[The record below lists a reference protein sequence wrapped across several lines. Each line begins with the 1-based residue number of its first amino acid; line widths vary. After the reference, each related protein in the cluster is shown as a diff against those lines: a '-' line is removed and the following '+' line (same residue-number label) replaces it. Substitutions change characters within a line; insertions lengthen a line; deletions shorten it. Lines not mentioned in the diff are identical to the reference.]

1 MRTSIPARREREERF
16 GVLAG
21 LAFGGLALIVLGLV
35 RLQVAQYDRYR
46 QLSEENRVR
55 LEVLRAPRGAIY
67 DRNGELLAD
76 SHPAFNIVFRPM
88 PAESTDR
95 VRESTH
101 AAWLQRLSGL
111 VEVDTTTLRQLIRT
125 ANTSGKSA
133 VLRRDAPP
141 AVLAAVEENRGEM
154 PGVEVLV
161 EPLRRYPHGT
171 LAAHLLGY
179 AGEINESELAERSDE
194 GYRPG
199 DLIGRS
205 GVERSGERDLRGSDG
220 AEYVVVNAMGRRVST
235 FADVAPRRPVAG
247 DDLVLTLDLKVQ
259 QALEEAMAGVER
271 GAAVAIDPRDGG
283 VLGMVSRPAYDPNE
297 FSHGLSQESW
307 REMSRG
313 ESNPLLNR
321 AIQGIYPPGSTFKIV
336 TMLAALRNGV
346 ANPATKLQPCTG
358 SYVFGGRA
366 FGCWKPEGH
375 GVLDFVEAIQHSCD
389 VYFYQVGIRL
399 GLPRLEATA
408 RGLGLGDRMG
418 IELPQENTGL
428 VPGPAWYDRRW
439 GPGRWRKGVLL
450 NLAIGQG
457 EILVTPLQLAVM
469 VAEVAGNGRALRP
482 HVVLRV
488 GNGPSTGG
496 DRPVH
501 AGVTADREVWEAIHR
516 GLRLVVD
523 SGTGTAARVP
533 GVAVAGK
540 TGTAQNPHGQDHALF
555 VCYAPADEP
564 TIAMA
569 IVVEN
574 SGHGGS
580 VAAPLAG
587 QVLRRL
593 FLPDSL
599 QRRMPLVAARLPA
612 RADSTEARSGD

>member
-1 MRTSIPARREREERF
+1 MRSSTLDRRDREERF
-16 GVLAG
+16 SVLAT
-21 LAFGGLALIVLGLV
+21 LALGGFALIALGLM
-35 RLQVAQYDRYR
+35 RLQVAEHVRYR

-76 SHPAFNIVFRPM
+76 SYPAFNIMFRPM
-88 PAESTDR
+88 PAESTER
-95 VRESTH
+95 VRATAQPGWLH
-101 AAWLQRLSGL
+101 RVAAL
-111 VEVDTTTLRQLIRT
+111 VELDPMEVRDLVRT
-125 ANTSGKSA
+125 ANASGNSA
-133 VLRRDAPP
+133 ALLKDAPP
-141 AVLAAVEENRGEM
+141 AVLAAIEEYRGEL
-154 PGVEVLV
+154 PGIDVVV
-161 EPLRRYPHGT
+161 EPLRRYPHGP

-179 AGEINESELAERSDE
+179 AGEINEAELAQREAD

-205 GVERSGERDLRGSDG
+205 GVERSGEQNLRGRDG

-235 FADVAPRRPVAG
+235 YADVEPRSPVAG
-247 DDLVLTLDLKVQ
+247 RDLVLTLDLKVQ
-259 QALEEAMAGVER
+259 MAMEEAMADVDR

-283 VLGMVSRPAYDPNE
+283 ILGMVSRPAYDPNE
-297 FSHGLSQESW
+297 FSHGLTQESW
-307 REMSRG
+307 LEMSREG
-313 ESNPLLNR
+313 SNPLLDR

-346 ANPATKLQPCTG
+346 VRPGTQMQACNG
-358 SYVFGGRA
+358 SYHFGGRS

-375 GVLDFVEAIQHSCD
+375 GSLDLVGALEHSCD
-389 VYFYQVGIRL
+389 VYFYQLGLRL

-408 RGLGLGDRMG
+408 RALGLGEKTG
-418 IELPQENTGL
+418 VGLPQETSGL
-428 VPGPAWYDRRW
+428 IPSPAWYDKRW
-439 GPGRWRKGVLL
+439 GAGRWRKGVLL

-457 EILVTPLQLAVM
+457 EILATPLQLALM
-469 VAEVAGNGRALRP
+469 MAEASGYGRPLRP

-488 GNGPSTGG
+488 GEGANAGD
-496 DRPVH
+496 DRPKQS
-501 AGVTADREVWEAIHR
+501 GVVADRVVWETLHTA
-516 GLRLVVD
+516 LELVVE

-533 GVAVAGK
+533 GIAVGGK
-540 TGTAQNPHGQDHALF
+540 TGTAQNPHGRDHALF
-555 VCYAPADEP
+555 VCYAPVEHP

-580 VAAPLAG
+580 IAAPLAG
-587 QVLRRL
+587 RVLRRL

-599 QRRMPLVAARLPA
+599 QRPAHVAVAAV
-612 RADSTEARSGD
+612 ADTDSAGVVHGD